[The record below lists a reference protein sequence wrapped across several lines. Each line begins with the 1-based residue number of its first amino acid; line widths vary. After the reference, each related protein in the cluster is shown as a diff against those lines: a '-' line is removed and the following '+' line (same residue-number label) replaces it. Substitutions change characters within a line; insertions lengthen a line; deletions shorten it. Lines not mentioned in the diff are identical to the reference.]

1 MFNKDGSGTIDVTEF
16 QQLYRFV
23 NQWLETFRSYDK
35 DQSGL
40 IEETEVAQ
48 AFQQMGYRFSREF
61 IQFLIAKADKTE
73 GRRMSVDQF
82 ILLCIQIQRFT
93 GTQQLNKL

>member
-1 MFNKDGSGTIDVTEF
+1 MFNKDGTGTINVQEF

-23 NQWLETFRSYDK
+23 NQWLDTFRGYDK

-40 IEETEVAQ
+40 IEEAEVAQ

-61 IQFLIAKADKTE
+61 VQFLISKADKTH
-73 GRRMSVDQF
+73 GRQMSVDQF

-93 GTQQLNKL
+93 GLAI